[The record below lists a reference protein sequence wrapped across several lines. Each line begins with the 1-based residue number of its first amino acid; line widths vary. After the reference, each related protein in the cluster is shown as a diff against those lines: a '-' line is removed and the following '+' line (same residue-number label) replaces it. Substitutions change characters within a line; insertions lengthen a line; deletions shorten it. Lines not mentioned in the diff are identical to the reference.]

1 MSNRSGQRVTRDS
14 SGRRCSCRCELASWH
29 GGRGQGPHPHRSA
42 RVAKSPGTP
51 KILGCMPS
59 STGPNPQI
67 RIRLDRGLSR
77 WILHAA
83 ARDGEDPAR
92 SSAIWRDLGRSGPIG
107 SRRRGAAAR
116 TEHQRQRGVR
126 SDPDSSPF
134 LHEIARASSAFVIE
148 KGRLAPGFGSS
159 LSPFI

>member
-1 MSNRSGQRVTRDS
+1 MCADPEIGLGLVSYNRSLLLLPLGARGKSNRSGQRVTRDS

-77 WILHAA
+77 WILH
-83 ARDGEDPAR
+83 E
-92 SSAIWRDLGRSGPIG
+92 IQRDLAGSGKIWADWVATAGRSRAHRAPTSKG
-107 SRRRGAAAR
+107 
-116 TEHQRQRGVR
+116 RQIRA
-126 SDPDSSPF
+126 SDPDSSPI
-134 LHEIARASSAFVIE
+134 LNTR
-148 KGRLAPGFGSS
+148 
-159 LSPFI
+159 